1 MKTTATI
8 ILAIQALGSLTTAAA
23 NPTDLPLG
31 VEVIEEAPGNLV
43 VREVVTA
50 PQQCLPLLPFTSEES
65 LFWSHLFFRKKA
77 NKHKKITHSL
87 PAPTPSRSA
96 AGSACT
102 SPASAPSATAAATPA
117 RRRAAP
123 GAATSAAPSAS

>member
-65 LFWSHLFFRKKA
+65 LFWSHLFFSKK
-77 NKHKKITHSL
+77 
-87 PAPTPSRSA
+87 
-96 AGSACT
+96 G
-102 SPASAPSATAAATPA
+102 
-117 RRRAAP
+117 
-123 GAATSAAPSAS
+123 

>member
-50 PQQCLPLLPFTSEES
+50 PNNACPFYPLQMSKVYFGHT
-65 LFWSHLFFRKKA
+65 FFQK
-77 NKHKKITHSL
+77 S
-87 PAPTPSRSA
+87 
-96 AGSACT
+96 
-102 SPASAPSATAAATPA
+102 
-117 RRRAAP
+117 
-123 GAATSAAPSAS
+123 